1 MPRKP
6 RVEFEGAVYH
16 IVSRGNRQS
25 AIYLDDK
32 DCEIFLDTLDEA
44 CRRTGWRIHAYVLMG
59 NHYHLLLE
67 TPHANLVAGMKWL
80 QGTYTQRFN
89 SRHKVW
95 GHLLQGR
102 YKALLVDSAN
112 EHYFSTVS
120 SYIHLNPAR
129 ANGFDLKNGKLTD
142 YRWSSYPL
150 YFDASKRPSW
160 LHIERVLHS
169 AGLIADKQ
177 GLAAYRKYMQKRVL
191 EISLSDAPS
200 KIDEEWDH
208 IRRGWCFGDE
218 EFRADMLERVDLSTG
233 QRRSFSGGEVG
244 AHDEKDAEELLFAGM
259 KLLGINEKNLEE
271 LKKGAEEKM
280 LLAWLVRKN
289 TAVSNAWIA
298 SRLCMGRP
306 DCLSRYPKMIEES
319 KDKRIQQ
326 LKTKLLNITKLRDFS
341 VMWSKKCLDSVSRD
355 SGW

>member
-16 IVSRGNRQS
+16 VVSRGNRQG

-32 DCEIFLDTLDEA
+32 DCGIFLDTLDEA
-44 CRRTGWRIHAYVLMG
+44 CKRTGWRIHAYVLMG

-89 SRHKVW
+89 ARHKAW

-102 YKALLVDSAN
+102 YKALLVDSGN
-112 EHYFSTVS
+112 GHYFSTVS

-129 ANGFDLKNGKLTD
+129 AKRFDFQNGKLSD

-150 YFDASKRPSW
+150 YFDAAKRPEW
-160 LHIERVLHS
+160 LETARVLNSFGLS
-169 AGLIADKQ
+169 ADRT
-177 GLAAYRKYMQKRVL
+177 GLAAYKKQMQKRVL
-191 EISLSDAPS
+191 EIALSEQPWA
-200 KIDEEWDH
+200 IDEQWDH
-208 IRRGWCFGDE
+208 IRRGWCFGTDE
-218 EFRADMLERVDLSTG
+218 FKDQMLERIDLSSG
-233 QRRSFSGGEVG
+233 QRDSFSGDEVG
-244 AHDEKDAEELLFAGM
+244 AHDELDAERLLIAGM
-259 KLLGINEKNLEE
+259 KALEVRE
-271 LKKGAEEKM
+271 DDIPQLRKGAEEKA

-298 SRLCMGRP
+298 GRLQMGRA
-306 DCLSRYPKMIEES
+306 DCLSRYPRLIEES
-319 KDKRIQQ
+319 QDKRIQQ
-326 LKTKLLNITKLRDFS
+326 LKTKLVKITRLRD
-341 VMWSKKCLDSVSRD
+341 
-355 SGW
+355 